1 MSDRLHI
8 PFVIGMDGG
17 GTKTKACIADLEGKV
32 IDALEGGS
40 MNVNS
45 AGRDGVIQN
54 ITALLQAIQKRG
66 FAWDGLRG
74 LCLAA
79 AGVSNPLTR
88 EVLEEAVRQAGIGI
102 RPIIIGDHQA
112 ALYGAHRGGTGMI
125 LIAGTG
131 SVCYGK
137 NEQGQEARSGGFGH
151 LIDDEGSA
159 YALGRDVLSAV
170 VQAED
175 GRIPP
180 TVMRSTVMQRIGT
193 DSIAGLIQWVYAPS
207 TGKKDIAALAPI
219 VMEGWQ
225 AGETAAAAILDRA
238 AEELARL
245 VVPVAGALGM
255 KQGAVALCGSVLL
268 RNEEIRHRV
277 AMKLSDL
284 MPQLQLI
291 APLCDAATGA
301 VLRCLEEL

>member
-1 MSDRLHI
+1 MYPEEFELRSYADVSRMPQLAGDESVNRYLEGTLSLTELLTAWESEAAEFANQTRSSESMSDRLHT

-66 FAWDGLRG
+66 WAWNGLRG

-159 YALGRDVLSAV
+159 YAL
-170 VQAED
+170 AETYYQPWCRQKM
-175 GRIPP
+175 GVFP
-180 TVMRSTVMQRIGT
+180 
-193 DSIAGLIQWVYAPS
+193 
-207 TGKKDIAALAPI
+207 
-219 VMEGWQ
+219 
-225 AGETAAAAILDRA
+225 
-238 AEELARL
+238 
-245 VVPVAGALGM
+245 
-255 KQGAVALCGSVLL
+255 
-268 RNEEIRHRV
+268 
-277 AMKLSDL
+277 
-284 MPQLQLI
+284 LQ
-291 APLCDAATGA
+291 
-301 VLRCLEEL
+301 